1 MSWFKKTKPQKAI
14 ISEMTPLELV
24 TDLLV
29 CLQLADNK
37 IDYNERE
44 AWNNTLTKLFP
55 DHNPGHAEEALKRS
69 FNEINDLE
77 QRERDY
83 RITKLITALIAHF
96 PADKIKKEIVPDL
109 IKLIEADGVVL
120 SAETDML
127 KIIEQA
133 LDDST
138 NYSYD

>member
-1 MSWFKKTKPQKAI
+1 
-14 ISEMTPLELV
+14 MTPHELV

-29 CLQLADNK
+29 CLQLADN
-37 IDYNERE
+37 IVNYNEYE

-69 FNEINDLE
+69 FNEI
-77 QRERDY
+77 
-83 RITKLITALIAHF
+83 I
-96 PADKIKKEIVPDL
+96 PDL
-109 IKLIEADGVVL
+109 IKLIEADGIVL

-133 LDDST
+133 LNDST
-138 NYSYD
+138 KYHYD

>member
-1 MSWFKKTKPQKAI
+1 MSWFKNTKPQKAI

-37 IDYNERE
+37 VDYNERE

-55 DHNPGHAEEALKRS
+55 DHNPGHAEEALKKS

-83 RITKLITALIAHF
+83 RITKLIAALVTHF
-96 PADKIKKEIVPDL
+96 PAAKIKKEIVPDL
-109 IKLIEADGVVL
+109 IKLIEADGIVL
-120 SAETDML
+120 SAELDMV

-138 NYSYD
+138 KYYYD